1 MLVILSAVACE
12 IKFKLIFSYIQTTI
26 IMVPLISGSWIYLQ
40 KYGQCEMQCDFDE
53 HKKGFKGTFYEVSQN
68 QISSNIIYLISV
80 RY

>member
-1 MLVILSAVACE
+1 MMLVILSAVACE

-26 IMVPLISGSWIYLQ
+26 IMVPLLSWIYLQ

-68 QISSNIIYLISV
+68 QILSNIIHFISV

>member
-1 MLVILSAVACE
+1 MILVILSAVACE

-26 IMVPLISGSWIYLQ
+26 IMVPLLSWIYLQ
-40 KYGQCEMQCDFDE
+40 KYGQCEMQCDFDQ

-68 QISSNIIYLISV
+68 QISSNIIHLISV